1 MKNQRKAVYDFGGD
15 NVDEL
20 SFRIGDVIQVIE
32 EVDEGWWLG
41 EVAEPN
47 GNVRR
52 GIFPVNYTELVVVQQ
67 QSSSAGPPMPARPAL
82 SQSNSIQHYNYIPE
96 EETYTAEPNGYHQQ
110 ENSSPFG
117 DINRT
122 SNNNS
127 PRSLSYTRPNQ
138 PSRTLS
144 TNTSSSG
151 ISPASSP
158 VPQFKT
164 TATSKRAPPPPP
176 PSSRTP
182 PASSSIRSNTMKP
195 NGARTAPST
204 PQIHVAQTDGYFDSN
219 ATPAC
224 GDCGCDEF
232 TANIFK
238 KGHCNNCFHK
248 HF

>member
-15 NVDEL
+15 NADEL
-20 SFRIGDVIQVIE
+20 SFRIGDLIQVIE

-41 EVAEPN
+41 EVHESN
-47 GNVRR
+47 GHVRR
-52 GIFPVNYTELVVVQQ
+52 GIFPVNYTELVAQQ
-67 QSSSAGPPMPARPAL
+67 QPQSAGPPMPARPVL
-82 SQSNSIQHYNYIPE
+82 SQSSSTQHYDYIPE
-96 EETYTAEPNGYHQQ
+96 ETLSTEPSGYHQ
-110 ENSSPFG
+110 EDSSPFG

-122 SNNNS
+122 TNNNS
-127 PRSLSYTRPNQ
+127 PRSFSYNRPNQ
-138 PSRTLS
+138 PSRTNS
-144 TNTSSSG
+144 TG
-151 ISPASSP
+151 VSPASSP

-164 TATSKRAPPPPP
+164 TTTKRAPPPPP

-182 PASSSIRSNTMKP
+182 PATSSIRSNMKP
-195 NGARTAPST
+195 SGARTAPST
-204 PQIHVAQTDGYFDSN
+204 PQVHVTQSDGYFDSN

-232 TANIFK
+232 SANIFK

>member
-1 MKNQRKAVYDFGGD
+1 MKNQRKAVYDFGGE
-15 NVDEL
+15 NADEL
-20 SFRIGDVIQVIE
+20 SFRIGDVIEVVE

-41 EVAEPN
+41 EVTEPN
-47 GNVRR
+47 GFVRR
-52 GIFPVNYTELVVVQQ
+52 GIFPVNYTELVIAQQ
-67 QSSSAGPPMPARPAL
+67 QPQSAGPPMPARPIM
-82 SQSNSIQHYNYIPE
+82 SQSNSTQHYDYIPE
-96 EETYTAEPNGYHQQ
+96 EETYSSEPSGYHHQ
-110 ENSSPFG
+110 EESSPFG
-117 DINRT
+117 DVNRA
-122 SNNNS
+122 SHNSS
-127 PRSLSYTRPNQ
+127 PRNFSYSRPNQ

-144 TNTSSSG
+144 SNTSS

-158 VPQFKT
+158 VPQYKT
-164 TATSKRAPPPPP
+164 TTKRAPPPPP

-182 PASSSIRSNTMKP
+182 PATSSIRNMKP
-195 NGARTAPST
+195 SGVRTAPTT
-204 PQIHVAQTDGYFDSN
+204 PQVHVTQSDSYFDSN